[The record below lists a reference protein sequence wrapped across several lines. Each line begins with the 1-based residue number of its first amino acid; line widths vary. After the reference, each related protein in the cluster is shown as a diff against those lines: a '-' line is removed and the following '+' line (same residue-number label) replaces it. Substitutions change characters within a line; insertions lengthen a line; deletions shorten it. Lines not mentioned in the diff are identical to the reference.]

1 MSNAKT
7 YNELNQASA
16 VNASDKVALA
26 QENKTELVATTVGD
40 LANAVGELNQA
51 GALAELSL
59 ATSIGKNLLAQ
70 RLNEKGVA
78 TDPSETLVQMADKVR
93 NLQTVSGTSILVSTF
108 LDDSSISSA
117 STSYPYPFAYIRL
130 LNDDLVALAGSAL
143 YYIDHTLEYANIAG
157 MIAQATSSAECPI
170 TLDTSGELRYSANT
184 EYVAIPLTTTSVAV
198 YHVDMSAKSVTLVKT
213 VTLPK
218 AINRYGNSGT
228 MQVVGITNN
237 GRYYFY
243 VDSGRQFTAY
253 DITTE
258 EVLAQT
264 PAESSYAF
272 YAGTVSAVI
281 IESNTGGTLCFNAN
295 GNGSDYA
302 HQYNV
307 DYTITVGGLEFGN
320 VLRLS
325 YKPIYCPPQ
334 FLGYGLSY
342 SYVEWYPGAPG
353 NSSLVKAYTITVY
366 DVKTQ
371 ASCGNIT
378 IPIVQRDIT
387 LDIDPDNFGP
397 LNDIVP
403 KKNQDGTWRLTIP
416 GDVLDLTF
424 NPEKGTLKYTD
435 ASYTTMVQATC
446 NYAKDAP
453 AYSDGIRR
461 TVLETPGGYVIG
473 LSYDSKTNITATDA
487 SWVPVSS
494 GFYQYH
500 AKAYKKQFSG
510 ILHTMNGHTT
520 IYLAPQITSASITA
534 GAYDLETSVVP
545 LPEESQ
551 SQEAN

>member
-1 MSNAKT
+1 MADTNAKT
-7 YNELNQASA
+7 IQDLNQTTA
-16 VNASDKVALA
+16 VSGDDLVVVAQSGAAEATKATVSTLA
-26 QENKTELVATTVGD
+26 E
-40 LANAVGELNQA
+40 AVGELNST
-51 GALAELSL
+51 GALSELSL

-70 RLNEKGVA
+70 NLTNKGVP
-78 TDPSETLVQMADKVR
+78 TDPSETRVQMADKVR
-93 NLQTVSGTSILVSTF
+93 SLQTVSGTSILVSTF
-108 LDDSSISSA
+108 LDDSSISST

-170 TLDTSGELRYSANT
+170 TLGTSGELRYSANT

-218 AINRYGNSGT
+218 AINRYSDSYA

-258 EVLAQT
+258 KVLAQT

-272 YAGTVSAVI
+272 YSGAVSAVI
-281 IESNTGGTLCFNAN
+281 IESETGGTLCFNAN
-295 GNGSDYA
+295 GNGSTYA
-302 HQYNV
+302 RQYNI
-307 DYTITVGGLEFGN
+307 DYTITVGGLEFGS
-320 VLRLS
+320 VLYLP

-342 SYVEWYPGAPG
+342 SYVEWYPGATG
-353 NSSLVKAYTITVY
+353 NTSLVKAYTITVY

-378 IPIVQRDIT
+378 IPIVQRGVT
-387 LDIDPDNFGP
+387 LSVNPYNFGP

-416 GDVLDLTF
+416 GNVLDLTF

-446 NYAKDAP
+446 TYATNAP
-453 AYSDGIRR
+453 SSSDGIRR

-473 LSYDSKTNITATDA
+473 LSYDNITNITATDA
-487 SWVPVSS
+487 SWVPVGS

-510 ILHTMNGHTT
+510 VLHTMNGHTT
-520 IYLAPQITSASITA
+520 IYLAPQVTSASIAA
-534 GAYDLETSVVP
+534 GAYDLETTTVP
-545 LPEESQ
+545 LPEDTT
-551 SQEAN
+551 N

>member
-1 MSNAKT
+1 MAANAKEYKDLQQAASIADDALVAT
-7 YNELNQASA
+7 AEPNATELQTST
-16 VNASDKVALA
+16 VTALA
-26 QENKTELVATTVGD
+26 QKIQEINTDGP
-40 LANAVGELNQA
+40 
-51 GALAELSL
+51 LAELEL
-59 ATSIGKNLLAQ
+59 ATSIGKQQLAEA
-70 RLNEKGVA
+70 LTEKGVPTTA
-78 TDPSETLVQMADKVR
+78 NETEIQMADKVR
-93 NLQTVSGTSILVSTF
+93 SLQTVSGTSILVSTF

-170 TLDTSGELRYSANT
+170 TLGTAGELRYSANT

-218 AINRYGNSGT
+218 EINRYSNSGT

-243 VDSGRQFTAY
+243 VDSGKQFTAY

-258 EVLAQT
+258 KVLAQT

-272 YAGTVSAVI
+272 YSGTVSAVI
-281 IESNTGGTLCFNAN
+281 IESETGGTLCFNAN
-295 GNGSDYA
+295 GNGSTYA
-302 HQYNV
+302 HQYNI
-307 DYTITVGGLEFGN
+307 DYTTTADGLEFGS
-320 VLRLS
+320 VLYLP
-325 YKPIYCPPQ
+325 YKPMYCPPQ

-342 SYVEWYPGAPG
+342 SYVEWYPGATG
-353 NSSLVKAYTITVY
+353 NASLVKAYTITVY
-366 DVKTQ
+366 NVKTQ

-378 IPIVQRDIT
+378 IPIVQRKVT
-387 LDIDPDNFGP
+387 LSINPDNFGP

-446 NYAKDAP
+446 TYATNAP
-453 AYSDGIRR
+453 SYSDGIRR

-473 LSYDSKTNITATDA
+473 LSYDSITNITATDA
-487 SWVPVSS
+487 SWVPVHS
-494 GFYQYH
+494 GLYQYH

-510 ILHTMNGHTT
+510 MLHTMNGHTT
-520 IYLAPQITSASITA
+520 IYLAPQVTSESIA
-534 GAYDLETSVVP
+534 EGAYDLKTSAVP
-545 LPEESQ
+545 LPESDAQES
-551 SQEAN
+551 N

>member
-1 MSNAKT
+1 MANAKT

-59 ATSIGKNLLAQ
+59 ATSIGKTLLAQ
-70 RLNEKGVA
+70 MPNEKGVP
-78 TDPSETLVQMADKVR
+78 TEPSETLVQMADKVR
-93 NLQTVSGTSILVSTF
+93 SLQTVSGTSILVSTF
-108 LDDSSISSA
+108 LDDSSISSD

-157 MIAQATSSAECPI
+157 MIAQSTSSAECPI
-170 TLDTSGELRYSANT
+170 TLDISGELRYSANT

-218 AINRYGNSGT
+218 AINRYSDSDT

-243 VDSGRQFTAY
+243 VDSGKQFTAY

-258 EVLAQT
+258 KVLAQT
-264 PAESSYAF
+264 PAEGDYEF
-272 YAGTVSAVI
+272 YSGAVSAVI
-281 IESNTGGTLCFNAN
+281 IESETGGTLCFNAN
-295 GNGSDYA
+295 GNGSTYA
-302 HQYNV
+302 HQYNI
-307 DYTITVGGLEFGN
+307 DYTITSDGLEFGS
-320 VLRLS
+320 VLYLP

-342 SYVEWYPGAPG
+342 SYVDWYPGATG

-366 DVKTQ
+366 NVKTQ
-371 ASCGNIT
+371 SSCGSIT
-378 IPIVQRDIT
+378 IPIVQRDVT
-387 LDIDPDNFGP
+387 LNTNPDDFGP

-435 ASYTTMVQATC
+435 ASYTTMVHATC
-446 NYAKDAP
+446 TYAKDSP

-473 LSYDSKTNITATDA
+473 LSYSRATDITATDA
-487 SWVPVSS
+487 SWVPVDS

-520 IYLAPQITSASITA
+520 IYLAPQVTSESIA
-534 GAYDLETSVVP
+534 EGAYDLETSVVP
-545 LPEESQ
+545 LPEDTT
-551 SQEAN
+551 N